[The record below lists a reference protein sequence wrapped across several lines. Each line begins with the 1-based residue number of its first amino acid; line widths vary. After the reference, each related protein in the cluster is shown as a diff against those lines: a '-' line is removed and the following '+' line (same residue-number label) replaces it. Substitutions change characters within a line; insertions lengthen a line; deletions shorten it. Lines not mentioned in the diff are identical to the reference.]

1 MNEPTYIKEY
11 IIESDSSDDKNIHI
25 KLNLEQKKKQVL
37 KGYSELIYINDFFE
51 IWKCKLPYEI
61 KLVLI
66 NTTNKQKYKIIESVS
81 TIPDKNEYRKM
92 VAAFNTALKKE
103 DINFKM
109 VKDMNNY

>member
-1 MNEPTYIKEY
+1 MI
-11 IIESDSSDDKNIHI
+11 
-25 KLNLEQKKKQVL
+25 
-37 KGYSELIYINDFFE
+37 FFE

-66 NTTNKQKYKIIESVS
+66 NTTNKQQYKIIESVS
-81 TIPDKNEYRKM
+81 TIPDKNEYTKM